1 MATFSDYLKNIFW
14 ILLILQF
21 APFFIRSIKQQY
33 SDLLEQ
39 KTKVGIISIKGT
51 LSEAGPSVRTI
62 KKFFEDPT
70 IKAVVLKVDSPGG
83 LAGTAQTI
91 FNEIIHYKNQSP
103 NKYVVGLVE
112 NMAGS
117 GGYYVASAAHYII
130 ASPSA
135 FIGSIGAYIQHPFF
149 KDFIEQYKIKYDIIK
164 TGTYKAAGNPLLE
177 LSPEQRKQFQSITDD
192 VYRQFTRDVSRQRPQ
207 LSSDTTKWAD
217 GKIFT
222 GDQALSLKLID
233 EVGSPATVRRVLKDN
248 AHIEGKIEWV
258 KPTKRQGFLAG
269 LFKQDTEEDESSYI
283 GSFVKTVCMAI
294 EDHYRTGNVVA

>member
-14 ILLILQF
+14 IFLILQF

-39 KTKVGIISIKGT
+39 KTKVGIITIKGT

-70 IKAVVLKVDSPGG
+70 IKAIVLKVDSPGG

-91 FNEIIHYKNQSP
+91 FNEIIHYKNQNPS
-103 NKYVVGLVE
+103 KYIVGLVE

-117 GGYYVASAAHYII
+117 GGYYVAAAAHYII

-135 FIGSIGAYIQHPFF
+135 FIGSIGTYIQHPLF

-164 TGTYKAAGNPLLE
+164 TGTYKGAGNPLLE
-177 LSPEQRKQFQSITDD
+177 LSPEQRKQFQSITDE
-192 VYRQFTRDVSRQRPQ
+192 VYRQFTRDVARQRPQ
-207 LSSDTTKWAD
+207 LPSDTTKWAD

-258 KPTKRQGFLAG
+258 KPTKRQGFLAS
-269 LFKQDTEEDESSYI
+269 LFKQDTEDDESSYI
-283 GSFVKTVCMAI
+283 GSFVKTVCLAI